1 MSHHLG
7 KICNIDFPSNETL
20 RQKFA
25 MPIVHSG
32 ADSCKIDRSRICRMV
47 LKRGCQE
54 GRSSFAKY
62 GEKECNA
69 MKRSLYFATA
79 KPKRCGTIIFVTA
92 FYFVKCELYP
102 IRL

>member
-7 KICNIDFPSNETL
+7 KICNIDFPSNKTL

-32 ADSCKIDRSRICRMV
+32 ADSCKIDRSRFCRMV

-62 GEKECNA
+62 GEMSVTVAVFCYSQAEEMWHDYICNH
-69 MKRSLYFATA
+69 LLL
-79 KPKRCGTIIFVTA
+79 
-92 FYFVKCELYP
+92 CEM
-102 IRL
+102 

>member
-7 KICNIDFPSNETL
+7 KICNIDFPSNKTL

-32 ADSCKIDRSRICRMV
+32 ADSCKIDRKQNLSHGFE
-47 LKRGCQE
+47 KGCQE

-79 KPKRCGTIIFVTA
+79 KPN
-92 FYFVKCELYP
+92 
-102 IRL
+102 